1 MMSVIWGRFTL
12 WAAMGLV
19 SLAGTACGLLFHP
32 TFWIIGA
39 AAFALLCWAGWITAK
54 NSAG

>member
-19 SLAGTACGLLFHP
+19 SLAGTAWGCFFTPLSGLS
-32 TFWIIGA
+32 GQQ
-39 AAFALLCWAGWITAK
+39 LLRYFCWAGWITAK